1 MESMTELLR
10 HPLVQ
15 AAQSYATRAHAETNH
30 LYDGRPYA
38 SHLSMVVERAVEF
51 LHLLDEADR
60 PIALAGAWVHDTI
73 EDARQ
78 TYNDVKKATNEA
90 VAEVA
95 FALTNEKGRTRKERA
110 NARYYEGIR
119 ASDVAT
125 FVKICDR
132 LANAGYSAATR
143 SRMLA
148 VYRQEQPDFRAALYS
163 DRFAEMWDA
172 LEQLLARA

>member
-1 MESMTELLR
+1 MGKSMTELLQ
-10 HPLVQ
+10 HPLVE
-15 AAQSYATRAHAETNH
+15 AARDYAIRAHAETNH

-38 SHLSMVVERAVEF
+38 VHLSMVVERAVEF
-51 LHLLDEADR
+51 LHLLEETDR
-60 PIALAGAWVHDTI
+60 PTALAGAWVHDAI

-78 TYNDVKKATNEA
+78 TYNDVKKATDEA

-119 ASDVAT
+119 ACEVAT

-132 LANAGYSAATR
+132 LANAGHSVATK
-143 SRMLA
+143 SRMQD
-148 VYRQEQPDFRAALYS
+148 VYRRELAEFRAALYS
-163 DRFAEMWDA
+163 DRFAPMWAA
-172 LEQLLARA
+172 LEQLLAG

>member
-1 MESMTELLR
+1 MSELLL

-38 SHLSMVVERAVEF
+38 SHLSMVVDRAVEF
-51 LHLLDEADR
+51 LHLLDDADR
-60 PIALAGAWVHDTI
+60 PIALAGAWVHDSI

-78 TYNDVKKATNEA
+78 TYNDVKKATSEA

-110 NARYYEGIR
+110 NERYYEGIR
-119 ASDVAT
+119 AHEVAT

-132 LANAGYSAATR
+132 LANAGHSARTQ
-143 SRMLA
+143 SRMLD
-148 VYRQEQPDFRAALYS
+148 VYRREQADFRAALYS
-163 DRFAEMWDA
+163 DRFAAMWDA
-172 LEQLLARA
+172 LEALLAAP

>member
-1 MESMTELLR
+1 MSELLV

-15 AAQSYATRAHAETNH
+15 AAQHYATRVHAETNH
-30 LYDGRPYA
+30 FYDGKPYA
-38 SHLSMVVERAVEF
+38 FHLSMVVARAVDF
-51 LHLLDEADR
+51 IDLLAEAER

-78 TYNDVKKATNEA
+78 TYNDVKTATNEA

-110 NARYYEGIR
+110 NARYYAGIR
-119 ASDVAT
+119 ASEVAT

-132 LANAGYSAATR
+132 LANAGHSAATQ
-143 SRMLA
+143 STMLA
-148 VYRQEQPDFRAALYS
+148 VYRREQAHFRAALFS
-163 DRFAEMWDA
+163 ERFAPMWAA
-172 LEQLLARA
+172 LEAILGPPR

>member
-1 MESMTELLR
+1 MAQLQL

-15 AAQSYATRAHAETNH
+15 AARTYATRVHAETNH

-38 SHLSMVVERAVEF
+38 FHLAMVADRAAQF
-51 LHLLDEADR
+51 LHLLDEADA
-60 PIALAGAWVHDTI
+60 PVALAGAWVHDTI

-119 ASDVAT
+119 ASEVAT

-132 LANAGYSAATR
+132 LANASHSAATK
-143 SRMLA
+143 SKMLDA
-148 VYRQEQPDFRAALYS
+148 YQRELADFRAALYT
-163 DRFAEMWDA
+163 DRFAPMWDA
-172 LEQLLARA
+172 LEEILARS

>member
-1 MESMTELLR
+1 MTELLR

-15 AAQSYATRAHAETNH
+15 AAQNYATRAHADTNH

-38 SHLSMVVERAVEF
+38 SHLSMVVDRAVEF
-51 LHLLDEADR
+51 LHLLDDADR

-119 ASDVAT
+119 ASEVAT

-132 LANAGYSAATR
+132 LANAGHSVATNSKMR
-143 SRMLA
+143 E
-148 VYRQEQPDFRAALYS
+148 VYRREQADFRAALYS
-163 DRFAEMWDA
+163 DRFATMWDA
-172 LEQLLARA
+172 LDKLLA